1 MFIKGI
7 FIGLLNTKYN
17 GSFGPSIIFGSTSLH
32 LYGKA
37 YTFKNKCVV
46 NTNFISYGIAKH
58 HCTLECHMNNSKT
71 KTLTPKAYLN
81 TLIFIHAALLIGVLL
96 FTIFI
101 YATGEGFLI
110 DFTKDN
116 NVFVYLVPTI
126 AMLSYFISNYVFGKQ
141 LKDLTK
147 LNSLKSKLMLY
158 LQACVVRYAFI
169 EGAAILSTIA
179 FRLNNHIFYLVISL
193 LLILYLFKLR
203 PSKDKVINELQLKLK
218 DQQFFHQENGEIK

>member
-37 YTFKNKCVV
+37 YTFKNKWVV
-46 NTNFISYGIAKH
+46 NTNFISY
-58 HCTLECHMNNSKT
+58 SKT

-101 YATGEGFLI
+101 YATGQGFLI

-147 LNSLKSKLMLY
+147 LNSLKSKLCGKICFY
-158 LQACVVRYAFI
+158 RGCSNI
-169 EGAAILSTIA
+169 EYYCI
-179 FRLNNHIFYLVISL
+179 
-193 LLILYLFKLR
+193 
-203 PSKDKVINELQLKLK
+203 
-218 DQQFFHQENGEIK
+218 